1 VTSADIDPAAPG
13 VIYARLREIPVT
25 TDFMDVTGKPEVR
38 IGLRGHMLETEN
50 RHTIIVTE
58 LVAIL
63 RRWPKGN
70 LQNPSTAT
78 TDMLDSVEL
87 CMQRKM
93 ASGVVA
99 RAGAILGVHPVRL
112 WLRRPGHLASCHF
125 SASGSV
131 LGPG

>member
-1 VTSADIDPAAPG
+1 MTSADIDPAAPG

-63 RRWPKGN
+63 LMSMAKG
-70 LQNPSTAT
+70 
-78 TDMLDSVEL
+78 EL
-87 CMQRKM
+87 
-93 ASGVVA
+93 AESFHGYHGYA
-99 RAGAILGVHPVRL
+99 
-112 WLRRPGHLASCHF
+112 
-125 SASGSV
+125 
-131 LGPG
+131 